1 MPHLKG
7 PVPQAQAKEGP
18 MPQLVKKRRSGWAV
32 LAVGALVASILA
44 VGANPA
50 AADQRKADGVATWRA
65 CLGPAMADSDFSD
78 VSMDSVHYDNI
89 NCLAYYGITTGKTE
103 ESYAPDSNVTRSQ
116 MALFLA
122 RAADVAGIDLGEAMG
137 MGFVD
142 VNSADPE
149 RANAINRLVN
159 KGIMFGDTNTS
170 FDPPSTTHF
179 APAEPVTRWEMAMF
193 LFAFLDYA
201 LESVLIDQLPDALEG
216 NSDGVGGLEH
226 SDDDGDGIG
235 VAVDD
240 YFRDARRE
248 TPAHVDA
255 RISAIYELGVTTGVN
270 DEVGEAGRFDP
281 NGLVTRAQMAS
292 FIMRS
297 LNHTNLRPA
306 GVTAQYV
313 GDQTQVSVR
322 TAGPDFDPVPDQ
334 RVEVFYTHFENVA
347 FDSAGECVMQY
358 VGAYDQS
365 AREACEIDRGDVE
378 TDDFGNAPIA
388 NDRGVNNKLLL
399 QCTTGSG
406 GEAGDVAGTYALAID
421 EPSSIAMFKSWA
433 WAGDLYDE
441 VDSST
446 ELFEVVK
453 GNASGDVSPAPTH
466 AVVTGGTDNHFKMG
480 STIEYTIQVSGVNP
494 NASAANEPAYLAA
507 SPVPGGAYGFQVIVR
522 THRQSATDTTTVTE
536 GDATAE
542 PRTYDT
548 WADWSRYTEDF
559 PFAITLDGT
568 EDTRL
573 PGVFVPNSDGKITV
587 RFPVADPVRGG
598 PQRDDRDVQ
607 IQLRVIPVGGNEL
620 ALVDNTMGTSIAAA
634 ENGWVTDITA
644 ATTTASAV
652 LSSKA
657 SRVSDNEPHPAAV
670 KVEPEQDLR
679 VLSVTRQAYVSMKVT
694 DQYGDPFTPWT
705 ADATNTRTARRSAYT
720 VGVNPASDRLAD
732 GTGPND
738 AAVDRPV
745 RNRGKATHNYAY
757 GGPAGDGNTNTPSV
771 EAVTITANLI
781 ELATDALEA
790 GTSTATVYWAGT
802 GGTVDQ
808 RTTPRRVYLADTG
821 QKLIA
826 VQETDGQPMAYEYGE
841 EDSFIAQ
848 GRVVSFGQFEEL
860 ISNAKLLAG
869 DDESNATVA
878 DNATLEWDDYRR
890 HGLSRRPSTDADW
903 RLDALNCPSAP

>member
-1 MPHLKG
+1 
-7 PVPQAQAKEGP
+7 

-32 LAVGALVASILA
+32 LAAGALVASIFA
-44 VGANPA
+44 VVGANPA
-50 AADQRKADGVATWRA
+50 AAEPRKADGVADWRA
-65 CLGPAMADSDFSD
+65 CLGPAAASNDFTD
-78 VSMDSVHYDNI
+78 VAGDSVHLESI
-89 NCLAYYGITTGKTE
+89 NCLAYYGITTGKTDDTFD
-103 ESYAPDSNVTRSQ
+103 PQGNVTRSQ

-122 RAADVAGIDLGEAMG
+122 RAADVAGIDLGDAMS

-142 VNSADPE
+142 IDTDDAE
-149 RANAINRLVN
+149 RASAINRLVA
-159 KGIMFGDTNTS
+159 KGIMFGDTTTS
-170 FDPPSTTHF
+170 FDPPSNTHF
-179 APAEPVTRWEMAMF
+179 GPGEHVTRWEMAMF

-201 LESVLIDQLPDALEG
+201 LDSVLIDQLPDALEG
-216 NSDGVGGLEH
+216 NTDGVGGIEH

-235 VAVDD
+235 TAVDD

-270 DEVGEAGRFDP
+270 NDVGESGRFDP

-292 FIMRS
+292 FVMRS

-322 TAGPDFDPVPDQ
+322 SAAPDFEPVADQ

-347 FDSAGECVMQY
+347 FDSAGECVEQY

-378 TDDFGNAPIA
+378 TDDYGNALIT
-388 NDRGVNNKLLL
+388 NDRSVNNKLLL
-399 QCTTGSG
+399 QCSTGSG
-406 GEAGDVAGTYALAID
+406 GDANDQAGTYALSID
-421 EPSSIAMFKSWA
+421 EPSSVAVFKSWA
-433 WAGDLYDE
+433 WAGDLYDQ
-441 VDSST
+441 VDSDT

-453 GNASGDVSPAPTH
+453 GNASGHAAPAPTH
-466 AVVTGGTDNHFKMG
+466 AVVTGGSDNHLKMG
-480 STIEYTIQVSGVNP
+480 STVEYEIQVSGVNP

-507 SPVPGGAYGFQVIVR
+507 SPVPGGQYGFQVIVR
-522 THRQSATDTTTVTE
+522 THRQSTAETTVTD
-536 GDATAE
+536 GNPNAD
-542 PRTYDT
+542 PVTYDT

-559 PFAITLDGT
+559 PFTISLDGT

-573 PGVFVPNSDGKITV
+573 PGVFIPNSDGKITV

-598 PQRDDRDVQ
+598 PMRDDRDVQ
-607 IQLRVIPVGGNEL
+607 IQIRVVPVGGNEL
-620 ALVDNTMGTSIAAA
+620 ALVDNTMGTSITAATD
-634 ENGWVTDITA
+634 GWVTAVTA
-644 ATTTASAV
+644 ATTTAPQV

-657 SRVSDNEPHPAAV
+657 SRVSDNDPHPAAV

-679 VLSVTRQAYVSMKVT
+679 VLSVTRQAYVSMTVT

-705 ADATNTRTARRSAYT
+705 ADATNTREARRSGYT
-720 VGVNPASDRLAD
+720 VGVNPASDRNAD
-732 GTGPND
+732 NTAANTD
-738 AAVDRPV
+738 AVNRPV

-771 EAVTITANLI
+771 ETVTISANLI
-781 ELATDALEA
+781 NLATDAIA
-790 GTSTATVYWAGT
+790 SADSTATVYWAGT
-802 GGTVDQ
+802 GSTIDQ

-826 VQETDGQPMAYEYGE
+826 VQEAAADQPMVYEYGE

-869 DDESNATVA
+869 DDEDNATIA

-903 RLDALNCPSAP
+903 RLGALNCPSAS

>member
-1 MPHLKG
+1 
-7 PVPQAQAKEGP
+7 

-32 LAVGALVASILA
+32 LAAGALVASIFA
-44 VGANPA
+44 VVGANPA
-50 AADQRKADGVATWRA
+50 AAEPRKADGVATWRA
-65 CLGPAMADSDFSD
+65 CLGPASASNDFTD
-78 VSMDSVHYDNI
+78 VAGDSVHLESI
-89 NCLAYYGITTGKTE
+89 NCLAYYGITTGKTDDTFD
-103 ESYAPDSNVTRSQ
+103 PQGNVTRSQ

-122 RAADVAGIDLGEAMG
+122 RAADVAGIDLGDAMS

-142 VNSADPE
+142 VNADDTE
-149 RANAINRLVN
+149 RASAINRLVA
-159 KGIMFGDTNTS
+159 KGIMFGDTATS

-179 APAEPVTRWEMAMF
+179 GPGESVTRWEMAMF

-201 LESVLIDQLPDALEG
+201 LDSVLIDQLPDALEG
-216 NSDGVGGLEH
+216 NSDGVGGIEH

-235 VAVDD
+235 VPVDD

-255 RISAIYELGVTTGVN
+255 RIGAIYELGVTTGVN
-270 DEVGEAGRFDP
+270 NDVGEAGQFDP

-322 TAGPDFDPVPDQ
+322 GAAPDFEPVADQ

-347 FDSAGECVMQY
+347 FDSAGECVTQY

-365 AREACEIDRGDVE
+365 PREACEIDRGDVE
-378 TDDFGNAPIA
+378 TDDFGNALIT
-388 NDRGVNNKLLL
+388 NDRSVNNKLLI
-399 QCTTGSG
+399 QCSTGSG
-406 GEAGDVAGTYALAID
+406 GTGNDEAGTYALSID
-421 EPSSIAMFKSWA
+421 EPSSIAVFKSWA

-441 VDSST
+441 VDSDT

-453 GNASGDVSPAPTH
+453 GNASDDVSPAPTH
-466 AVVTGGTDNHFKMG
+466 AVVTGGSDNHLKMG
-480 STIEYTIQVSGVNP
+480 STVEFEIQVSGVNP

-507 SPVPGGAYGFQVIVR
+507 SPIPGGAYGFQVIVR
-522 THRQSATDTTTVTE
+522 THRQSATDLTTVTD
-536 GDATAE
+536 GDPTAT
-542 PRTYDT
+542 PPTVDT
-548 WADWSRYTEDF
+548 WSSWSRYTEDF

-598 PQRDDRDVQ
+598 PMRDDRDVQ

-620 ALVDNTMGTSIAAA
+620 SLVDNTKGTSIAAA
-634 ENGWVTDITA
+634 GNGWVTGITS
-644 ATTTASAV
+644 ATTTAPAV

-657 SRVSDNEPHPAAV
+657 SRVSDNDPHPAAV

-679 VLSVTRQAYVSMKVT
+679 VLSVTRQAYVSMTVT

-705 ADATNTRTARRSAYT
+705 ADATNTREARRSGYT

-732 GTGPND
+732 NSATNPT
-738 AAVDRPV
+738 AVNRPV
-745 RNRGKATHNYAY
+745 RARGKATHNYAY
-757 GGPAGDGNTNTPSV
+757 GGPGGDGNTNTPSV
-771 EAVTITANLI
+771 EVVTISANLI
-781 ELATDALEA
+781 SLTTDDIASA
-790 GTSTATVYWAGT
+790 DSTATVYWAGT
-802 GGTVDQ
+802 GSVVDQ
-808 RTTPRRVYLADTG
+808 RAPRRVYLADTG
-821 QKLIA
+821 QRLIA
-826 VQETDGQPMAYEYGE
+826 VQEDTAGQPIVYEYGE
-841 EDSFIAQ
+841 EDRFIAE

-860 ISNAKLLAG
+860 ITATALLAG
-869 DDESNATVA
+869 PDGDNAAVA

-903 RLDALNCPSAP
+903 RLDALHCPSASS